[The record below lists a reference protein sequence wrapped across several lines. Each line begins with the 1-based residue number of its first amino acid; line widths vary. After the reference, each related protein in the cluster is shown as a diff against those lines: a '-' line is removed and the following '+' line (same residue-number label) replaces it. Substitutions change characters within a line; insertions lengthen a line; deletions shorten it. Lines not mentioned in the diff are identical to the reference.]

1 MTSPDERQQA
11 EIAIIQMLQRQVF
24 RKEIKSLKKPLTDV
38 KRETSETSP
47 LHKLDPFLDDQGTLR
62 VGGRLKQL
70 SLLYG
75 VKHPIILPQKSHV
88 TTLIVKHH
96 GKGITMNEIRSNG
109 FWIVSCGKAVSAHI
123 FHCVTCRQLRSH
135 TTEQKM
141 ADLPDD
147 RTEPSPPLTYCGM
160 DCFGLFYVKE
170 GRKECKRY
178 GLLFTCMSSRA
189 VHIEMLDD
197 MTTDAFINALRCFI
211 ALRGAVRQLRS
222 DQGSNFVGAQHE
234 LKEALKEIKHERLR
248 TYLAEQGCDF
258 VMNVPHAS
266 HMGGVW
272 ERQIRTIRSVLNAIL
287 HQSGGRLDSASLR
300 TFFYEAMAIVNGR
313 PLTVDNLGDPC
324 GPEPLTPNHLL
335 TMKSKVILPPPGD
348 FVKEDVYAR
357 KRWRRVQYLANE
369 FWARWRKEYLANL
382 QPRQRW
388 NIQRRNMR
396 VDDIVLIKDD
406 ELARCQWRLGQV
418 VEVYP
423 DQDQLVRK
431 VRLRVGDPTLD
442 KFGRRGA
449 KVSYLERP
457 VQKLVLLLESN

>member
-1 MTSPDERQQA
+1 
-11 EIAIIQMLQRQVF
+11 
-24 RKEIKSLKKPLTDV
+24 
-38 KRETSETSP
+38 
-47 LHKLDPFLDDQGTLR
+47 
-62 VGGRLKQL
+62 
-70 SLLYG
+70 
-75 VKHPIILPQKSHV
+75 
-88 TTLIVKHH
+88 
-96 GKGITMNEIRSNG
+96 
-109 FWIVSCGKAVSAHI
+109 
-123 FHCVTCRQLRSH
+123 
-135 TTEQKM
+135 M

-147 RTEPSPPLTYCGM
+147 RTEPSPPFTYCGM
-160 DCFGLFYVKE
+160 DCFGPFYVKE
-170 GRKECKRY
+170 GRRECKRY

-211 ALRGAVRQLRS
+211 ELREAVRQLRS

-234 LKEALKEIKHERLR
+234 LKEALKEIKHERLQ
-248 TYLAEQGCDF
+248 TYLADQGCDF

-266 HMGGVW
+266 HMGGVC

-300 TFFYEAMAIVNGR
+300 TFFYEAMAIANGR
-313 PLTVDNLGDPC
+313 PLTVNNLGDPC

-388 NIQRRNMR
+388 NIQRKNMR
-396 VDDIVLIKDD
+396 VNDIVIIKDD

-457 VQKLVLLLESN
+457 VHKLVLLLESN